1 MQMIKFVM
9 PLVALLHLS
18 MAMTFGQNTIRVI
31 VKDADHQEALVGASV
46 QLKRTTLGT
55 ITDENGVATLSDIPD
70 GQQTLVVSYLGYEP
84 SELELTFPVE
94 QEQIEVLLE
103 HAHEELEE
111 VVVTTT
117 RSSRTIESLPT
128 RIETIV
134 GEELAEKGNMNASN
148 ISMLLRE
155 STGIQVQQTSATSA
169 NMNFRIQGLD
179 GRYTQL
185 LQDGLPRYSG
195 FSGGLSIMQI
205 PPLNL
210 KRVEIVKGSNSTLYG
225 GGAIAGIIN
234 LITKEPSE
242 ERDLSIMVNGI
253 STGGLDLNGFYTQ
266 RFGKVGVSL
275 FSSYH
280 VQEAFDP
287 NDDNFSDI
295 PRQRRLNFNPK
306 LYLYLDGRTELSLG
320 VNATIEERQGGD
332 MEAIANGPSE
342 VFPYLED
349 NETSRLTSQFEFS
362 RQLRE
367 NVSIY
372 IKNSLNFFDR
382 EVMVPDYQ
390 FSGSQ
395 ISSFSELG
403 YTFQNDM
410 TEWVA
415 GLNLWT
421 DRFEEDR
428 FEADIT
434 LRDYTLTTIGG
445 FVQNIW
451 NINRSLTL
459 ESGLR
464 TDYQNE
470 YGWFLLPRASLLW
483 KANEQV
489 SLRLGGG
496 LGYKTPTIFLE
507 ESERNIFRNV
517 RPIDVNNTEAETSQ
531 GINWDINY
539 NTTLGENWTFSINQL
554 FFYTRLE
561 NPLIPNADSLSA
573 NVISYENGQ
582 GHLDSR
588 GSETNLKLT
597 YKDFKLFSFYALID
611 ARQRFNGLNRPVP
624 LTAKHRAGFIFM
636 WEKHGNF
643 RIGYEAYFTGGQE
656 LSNGTSPR
664 SFWIT
669 GLMSEKQFGRFSV
682 YLNFENFTDTRQSR
696 WEPMVF
702 GTRQNPRFVEEI
714 WGPTEGRWI
723 NAGVKIQL

>member
-1 MQMIKFVM
+1 MIKFVM
-9 PLVALLHLS
+9 PLVVLLQLS
-18 MAMTFGQNTIRVI
+18 MVTFGQHSIRI
-31 VKDADHQEALVGASV
+31 MVKDADHDEVLIGASV
-46 QLKRTTLGT
+46 QLNNTNIGT
-55 ITDENGVATLSDIPD
+55 ITDQNGVATLENIPD
-70 GQQTLVVSYLGYEP
+70 GKQTLIVSYLGYEKTKLDIVFP
-84 SELELTFPVE
+84 TAEEL
-94 QEQIEVLLE
+94 IEVLLE
-103 HAHEELEE
+103 HDHEELEE
-111 VVVTTT
+111 VLVSTT
-117 RSSRTIESLPT
+117 RSSRTIENLPT
-128 RIETIV
+128 RIETIA

-185 LQDGLPRYSG
+185 LQDGLPLYSG

-210 KRVEIVKGSNSTLYG
+210 QRVEIVKGSSSTLYG

-242 ERDLSIMVNGI
+242 ERDLSVMVNGI

-280 VQEAFDP
+280 IQEAFDP

-295 PRQRRLNFNPK
+295 PRQRRVNLNPK
-306 LYLYLDGRTELSLG
+306 LYFYPDERTALSLG

-332 MEAIANGPSE
+332 MQAVADGPSE
-342 VFPYLED
+342 AFPYLED

-362 RQLRE
+362 RQLQE
-367 NVSIY
+367 SASVY
-372 IKNSLNFFDR
+372 VKNSFNFFGR

-390 FSGSQ
+390 FSGNQ
-395 ISSFSELG
+395 VSSFTELG
-403 YTFQNDM
+403 YTYQNDA

-421 DRFEEDR
+421 DQFEEDR
-428 FEADIT
+428 FEADIA
-434 LRDYTLTTIGG
+434 LRDYNFTTVGG

-451 NINRSLTL
+451 SINEALTL

-464 TDYQNE
+464 TDYQDE
-470 YGWFLLPRASLLW
+470 YGWFVLPRASLLW
-483 KANEQV
+483 KANEQI
-489 SLRLGGG
+489 SMRLGGG

-539 NTTLGENWTFSINQL
+539 STALGENWTFSINQL

-561 NPLIPNADSLSA
+561 NPLIPDADSLSA
-573 NVISYENGQ
+573 NVIAYESAAGY
-582 GHLDSR
+582 LDSR
-588 GSETNLKLT
+588 GSETNVKLT

-624 LTAKHRAGFIFM
+624 LTARHRAGFILM

-656 LSNGTSPR
+656 LSDGTSPR

-669 GLMSEKQFGRFSV
+669 GLMSEKQFGKFSV
-682 YLNFENFTDTRQSR
+682 FLNFENFTDTRQSR

-723 NAGVKIQL
+723 NGGVKIQL